1 MNTDNILAEKLL
13 KIKAI
18 KLLSH
23 GHPVG
28 NLPFIATIAR
38 HSPILRYAH
47 SSK

>member
-18 KLLSH
+18 KLQPSD
-23 GHPVG
+23 
-28 NLPFIATIAR
+28 PFIATIAR